1 MGKKTNFVKDTFKAI
16 KTKLKTN
23 TSTSDFKKNLQKTLN
38 YWIAP
43 KLKQGFDWLDDKI
56 SIEGEIDDTNMIVI
70 TITPK
75 ELNPNALVKRV
86 VKKAEEQ
93 LKSNN
98 ETLSKF
104 NFDDPNVTYKSTES
118 ALKIMISGDYSDEN
132 SK

>member
-56 SIEGEIDDTNMIVI
+56 SIEGEIDGKNMIVI

-98 ETLSKF
+98 EALSKF
-104 NFDDPNVTYKSTES
+104 NFDDPNVTYESTES

-132 SK
+132 SN